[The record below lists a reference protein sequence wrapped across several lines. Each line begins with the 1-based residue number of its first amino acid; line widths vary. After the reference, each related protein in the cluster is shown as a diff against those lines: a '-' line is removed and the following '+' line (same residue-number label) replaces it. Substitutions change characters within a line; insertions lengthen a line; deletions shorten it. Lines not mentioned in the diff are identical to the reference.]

1 MLYIPDYSLLSGK
14 RAQGFEMFW
23 KFGVVVGSLR
33 QKNSGQLDC
42 RFSARRLQP
51 LTALLF
57 IFSTLI
63 AASICQASDAAAGAR
78 VYPVCTSCHG
88 AAGQG
93 NQGMSGPKLA
103 GQHGFY
109 LLKQMQN
116 FQSGARGTAP
126 GDAKGRQM
134 AAMAKGPRLSSL
146 AALENLV
153 AYIESLPDKA
163 VAPTVQGDVLR
174 GQSLYSTCISCHG
187 DAAQG
192 LETMAAP
199 RLAGQSDWYL
209 VDQLQKFATGKRGYA
224 PGDHGGRQMKA
235 MMYALSTETDYR
247 DVVAYINTLTP

>member
-1 MLYIPDYSLLSGK
+1 
-14 RAQGFEMFW
+14 MFY
-23 KFGVVVGSLR
+23 KFGVVVGSLG
-33 QKNSGQLDC
+33 QKSSGQLGC
-42 RFSARRLQP
+42 GSMARRSQP

-78 VYPVCTSCHG
+78 LYPVCTSCHG

-93 NQGMSGPKLA
+93 NQGMRGPKLA

-163 VAPTVQGDVLR
+163 VTPTLQGDVLR
-174 GQSLYSTCISCHG
+174 GKSLYSTCISCHG
-187 DAAQG
+187 EAAQG

-199 RLAGQSDWYL
+199 RLAGQRDWYL

-224 PGDHGGRQMKA
+224 PGDYGGRQMKA

-247 DVVAYINTLTP
+247 DVVAYISTLAP

>member
-1 MLYIPDYSLLSGK
+1 
-14 RAQGFEMFW
+14 MFY
-23 KFGVVVGSLR
+23 KFGVVVGSLG
-33 QKNSGQLDC
+33 QKSIGQLDC
-42 RFSARRLQP
+42 GSMARRSKP

-78 VYPVCTSCHG
+78 LYPVCTSCHG

-93 NQGMSGPKLA
+93 NQGMRGPKLA

-134 AAMAKGPRLSSL
+134 AAMAKGPRLTSL

-163 VAPTVQGDVLR
+163 VTPTLQGDVLR
-174 GQSLYSTCISCHG
+174 GKSLYSTCISCHG
-187 DAAQG
+187 EAAQG
-192 LETMAAP
+192 LEAMAAP
-199 RLAGQSDWYL
+199 RLAGQRDWYL

-224 PGDHGGRQMKA
+224 PGDYGGRQMKA

-247 DVVAYINTLTP
+247 DVVAYISTLAP

>member
-1 MLYIPDYSLLSGK
+1 MLSLG
-14 RAQGFEMFW
+14 
-23 KFGVVVGSLR
+23 
-33 QKNSGQLDC
+33 
-42 RFSARRLQP
+42 RL
-51 LTALLF
+51 
-57 IFSTLI
+57 
-63 AASICQASDAAAGAR
+63 
-78 VYPVCTSCHG
+78 YPVCTSCHG

-163 VAPTVQGDVLR
+163 VTPTLQGDVLR
-174 GQSLYSTCISCHG
+174 EKSLQHLYQLSRRGCPRTRDDGCTQTCWTKRLVLG
-187 DAAQG
+187 GPAAEVCNRQARVC
-192 LETMAAP
+192 TRRP
-199 RLAGQSDWYL
+199 WW
-209 VDQLQKFATGKRGYA
+209 
-224 PGDHGGRQMKA
+224 RQMKA

-247 DVVAYINTLTP
+247 DVVAYISTLAP

>member
-1 MLYIPDYSLLSGK
+1 
-14 RAQGFEMFW
+14 MFG
-23 KFGVVVGSLR
+23 KFGAVVGPIG
-33 QKNSGQLDC
+33 QKNGGKMVRGPFARGAQL
-42 RFSARRLQP
+42 
-51 LTALLF
+51 LTALF
-57 IFSTLI
+57 FMFSTLI
-63 AASICQASDAAAGAR
+63 ASSICQASNSAAGAGL
-78 VYPVCTSCHG
+78 YPVCTSCHG

-93 NQGMSGPKLA
+93 NRGMSGPKLA
-103 GQHGFY
+103 GQQGFY

-146 AALENLV
+146 AALESLV

-174 GQSLYSTCISCHG
+174 GKSLYSTCISCHG
-187 DAAQG
+187 EAAQG
-192 LETMAAP
+192 LETTAAP

-209 VDQLQKFATGKRGYA
+209 VDQLQKFANGKRGYA